1 MIEHYL
7 CSLLLIAAAG
17 VIGRL
22 YPRKKTVEVAPAP
35 AAAPTEYGLSI
46 PPGAEEIHF
55 TNIENF
61 STYVSGGYKSVTL
74 KVQDKF
80 VLKFKGRGGYIHNE
94 VDGVVSK

>member
-7 CSLLLIAAAG
+7 CSILLIAAAG
-17 VIGRL
+17 AIGRL
-22 YPRKKTVEVAPAP
+22 YPRKKPVEVVPVP

-55 TNIENF
+55 TNLDYVAA
-61 STYVSGGYKSVTL
+61 YVSGGYKSVTL

-80 VLKFKGRGGYIHNE
+80 TLKFKGRGGYIHNE
-94 VDGVVSK
+94 IDGVVSK